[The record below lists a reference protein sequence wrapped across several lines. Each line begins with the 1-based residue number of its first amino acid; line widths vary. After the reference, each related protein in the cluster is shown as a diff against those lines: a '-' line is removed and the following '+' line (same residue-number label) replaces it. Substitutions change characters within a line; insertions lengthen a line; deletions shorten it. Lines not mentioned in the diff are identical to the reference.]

1 MSEEI
6 KSTKLRS
13 GQEKKKKKIDYHNLI
28 IWILFV
34 TVIWYM
40 FILSMPFDLL
50 IFDEEAPL
58 SGWYAGITYMHDP
71 MVFTIMY
78 YLSTLPAF
86 IGILIFTGVTKR
98 NKFIFRS
105 FLPGHAGNSAGK
117 LLLGFLFGFLTNFS
131 CIAAALIHGDIKL
144 YFSFTAS
151 QIPFFLFAFLCVFI
165 QSSSEEMWC
174 RGFVYERV
182 NVRYPLWVAI
192 LVNSLFF
199 AALHIAN
206 PGATVLSIVSI
217 AVCGLSYSIAK
228 WYTGSIW
235 FPMGLH
241 TAWNFTQN
249 FAFGL
254 PNSGLVSAE
263 SIFSLESANARSNLI
278 YDPAFG
284 VEGAVP
290 AILADAAIA
299 AVCLAL
305 AAKEGRLKELRGRR
319 DRRETV

>member
-1 MSEEI
+1 
-6 KSTKLRS
+6 
-13 GQEKKKKKIDYHNLI
+13 
-28 IWILFV
+28 
-34 TVIWYM
+34 
-40 FILSMPFDLL
+40 
-50 IFDEEAPL
+50 
-58 SGWYAGITYMHDP
+58 
-71 MVFTIMY
+71 
-78 YLSTLPAF
+78 
-86 IGILIFTGVTKR
+86 
-98 NKFIFRS
+98 
-105 FLPGHAGNSAGK
+105 
-117 LLLGFLFGFLTNFS
+117 
-131 CIAAALIHGDIKL
+131 
-144 YFSFTAS
+144 
-151 QIPFFLFAFLCVFI
+151 
-165 QSSSEEMWC
+165 MWC

-206 PGATVLSIVSI
+206 PGASVLSIVSI
-217 AVCGLSYSIAK
+217 AVCGLSYSVAK

-249 FAFGL
+249 YAFGL

-305 AAKEGRLKELRGRR
+305 AAKEGRLKELRSRR